1 MFLHIGKNIYIQKKD
16 IVAILNAKTLNLEEE
31 NNFIEKILEF
41 EEIRND
47 MNDDI
52 KSYILICENRRNR
65 QDRNLKKLYKLY
77 ASNISSTTLLKRF
90 EDVETRLEV

>member
-65 QDRNLKKLYKLY
+65 QDRTLKKLYKLY